1 MSYRIER
8 LWQFLRSRRKGIDID
23 PSARTRL
30 GSVLSLFQGGTIRL
44 GAQTSI
50 MPRASLITYGGSI
63 SIGKRCTVNSG
74 AVLYGQGGLVIGDDV
89 RIAANTVI
97 IPSNHTFDRRDI
109 PIGKQ
114 PTRNLGIR
122 IEDDVWIGANCTI
135 LDGVVIGRGCV
146 VGAGS
151 VVSRSL
157 QPYGVYV
164 GVPARLLRVRP
175 E

>member
-1 MSYRIER
+1 
-8 LWQFLRSRRKGIDID
+8 
-23 PSARTRL
+23 
-30 GSVLSLFQGGTIRL
+30 
-44 GAQTSI
+44 
-50 MPRASLITYGGSI
+50 MPRASLISYGGSI
-63 SIGKRCTVNSG
+63 RIGKGCTVNSG
-74 AVLYGQGGLVIGDDV
+74 AVLYGQGGLIIGDDV

-97 IPSNHTFDRRDI
+97 IPSNHSFDLRDI

-146 VGAGS
+146 IGAGS

-157 QPYGVYV
+157 EPYGIYV
-164 GVPARLLRVRP
+164 GVPARLLRMRP